1 MISFTERDSLP
12 AERVQPAAEFQS
24 GQRGDYMSRLT
35 SKIVLAASS
44 LSLAAFA
51 AEAAGMENI
60 PLAGASDL
68 HFVQYYGIDPRSA
81 CQDAGGRY
89 WQMPQVRVKV
99 SEARPVGQGLYE
111 MSVWSERGR
120 ATCVADS
127 RGQVRSFTD
136 QAGGY
141 GPGPGGP
148 GYGPGPGP
156 GGPGYGPGQGRPG
169 YGDVDPRSSC
179 QDAAGRYWGV
189 PQVRVSVSG
198 VRRIGG
204 GNLEVTVSLG
214 GRVGICITDQ
224 DGQVLSFNDR

>member
-1 MISFTERDSLP
+1 
-12 AERVQPAAEFQS
+12 
-24 GQRGDYMSRLT
+24 MSRLT

-44 LSLAAFA
+44 LSLTAFA
-51 AEAAGMENI
+51 AEAAGMGNI

-89 WQMPQVRVKV
+89 WQIPQLRVKV
-99 SEARPVGQGLYE
+99 SEARPVGQGLFE

-148 GYGPGPGP
+148 GYGPGPGGPGYGPGP
-156 GGPGYGPGQGRPG
+156 GGPGYGPGPGGPGRPG
-169 YGDVDPRSSC
+169 YGEVDPRSSC

-224 DGQVLSFNDR
+224 DGQVQSFNDR

>member
-1 MISFTERDSLP
+1 
-12 AERVQPAAEFQS
+12 
-24 GQRGDYMSRLT
+24 MSRLT

-44 LSLAAFA
+44 LSLTAFA
-51 AEAAGMENI
+51 AEAAGMGNI

-89 WQMPQVRVKV
+89 WQIPQLRVKV
-99 SEARPVGQGLYE
+99 SEARPVGQGLFE

-148 GYGPGPGP
+148 GYGPGPGGPGYGPGP
-156 GGPGYGPGQGRPG
+156 GGPGYGPGPGGPGYGPGPGGPGRPG
-169 YGDVDPRSSC
+169 YGEVDPRSSC

>member
-1 MISFTERDSLP
+1 
-12 AERVQPAAEFQS
+12 
-24 GQRGDYMSRLT
+24 MSRLT

-44 LSLAAFA
+44 FSLTAFA
-51 AEAAGMENI
+51 AEAAGMGNI
-60 PLAGASDL
+60 PLAGASDF

-89 WQMPQVRVKV
+89 WQIPQLRVKV
-99 SEARPVGQGLYE
+99 SEARPVGQGLFE

-141 GPGPGGP
+141 GPGPGDP
-148 GYGPGPGP
+148 GYGPGPG
-156 GGPGYGPGQGRPG
+156 GPGRPSFG
-169 YGDVDPRSSC
+169 EVDPRSSC

-204 GNLEVTVSLG
+204 GNLEVNVSLG

>member
-1 MISFTERDSLP
+1 MN
-12 AERVQPAAEFQS
+12 
-24 GQRGDYMSRLT
+24 RLL
-35 SKIVLAASS
+35 SKVVLAGA
-44 LSLAAFA
+44 LVAIAFA
-51 AEAAGMENI
+51 AHAAGIGNV
-60 PLAGASDL
+60 PLAGAAGLD
-68 HFVQYYGIDPRSA
+68 FVQYYGVDPRSA

-89 WQMPQVRVKV
+89 WQIPQLRVKV
-99 SEARPVGQGLYE
+99 SEARPVDRGLYE

-148 GYGPGPGP
+148 GYGPGPG
-156 GGPGYGPGQGRPG
+156 GPGYGPGPG
-169 YGDVDPRSSC
+169 YGGGQGYAMDPRVAC

-189 PQVRVSVSG
+189 PQGRVGVSG
-198 VRRIGG
+198 VRQIGG

-214 GRVGICITDQ
+214 GRAGICITDSG
-224 DGQVLSFNDR
+224 GQVLSFNDR

>member
-1 MISFTERDSLP
+1 
-12 AERVQPAAEFQS
+12 
-24 GQRGDYMSRLT
+24 MSRLT
-35 SKIVLAASS
+35 SKIMLAASL
-44 LSLAAFA
+44 LSLTAFVA
-51 AEAAGMENI
+51 QAAGMGNI

-68 HFVQYYGIDPRSA
+68 QFVQYYGGVDPRSA

-89 WQMPQVRVKV
+89 WGIPQVRVKV
-99 SEARPVGQGLYE
+99 SEARPVGRGLYE

-120 ATCVADS
+120 ATCVADT

-136 QAGGY
+136 QAGGPGY

-148 GYGPGPGP
+148 GYGPSP
-156 GGPGYGPGQGRPG
+156 GGPGYGPGPGGSG
-169 YGDVDPRSSC
+169 YGPGPGGPGNEEVDPRLAC
-179 QDAAGRYWGV
+179 QGAAGHYWRV
-189 PQVRVSVSG
+189 PQKRVSVSN